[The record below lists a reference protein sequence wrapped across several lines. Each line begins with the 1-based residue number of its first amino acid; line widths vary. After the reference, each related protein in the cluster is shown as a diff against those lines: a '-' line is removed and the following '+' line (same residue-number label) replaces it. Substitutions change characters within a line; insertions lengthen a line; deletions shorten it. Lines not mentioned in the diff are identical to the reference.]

1 MPEKYQDEIEDILK
15 DIEET
20 GLIVPA
26 GGSEPAPDDLPIPMV
41 SNRGGNREN
50 EPSPDQGRLGSGAIW
65 RVVTPGK
72 LALAGLVMLLVGVL
86 LGQARFLVWV
96 GLAALAAA
104 YLLFFIRPRQVNRD
118 KHWRGRAVESSAPS
132 PWRKFKTW
140 FKD

>member
-15 DIEET
+15 DIEKT

-26 GGSEPAPDDLPIPMV
+26 GGSEPAPDDLPIAMA
-41 SNRGGNREN
+41 SNRGGSLEN
-50 EPSPDQGRLGSGAIW
+50 EPSPDPGRSGSGYLW

-72 LALAGLVMLLVGVL
+72 LSLAGLALLLIGVFL
-86 LGQARFLVWV
+86 EQARLLVWV

-104 YLLFFIRPRQVNRD
+104 YLLFFIRPRRANRD
-118 KHWRGRAVESSAPS
+118 KHWRGRAVESSGPS
-132 PWRKFKTW
+132 PWQKFKTW